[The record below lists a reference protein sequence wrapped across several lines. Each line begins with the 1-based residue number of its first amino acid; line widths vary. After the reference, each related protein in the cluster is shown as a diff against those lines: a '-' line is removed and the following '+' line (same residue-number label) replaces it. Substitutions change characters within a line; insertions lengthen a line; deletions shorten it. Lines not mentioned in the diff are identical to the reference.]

1 MGTRVLT
8 ETWTNDLQ
16 EQEVLILSLK
26 EEIVYLKKKT
36 AGLRQE
42 LEYCKE
48 VLAKNGI
55 GYCSSPPTPP
65 ENQC

>member
-8 ETWTNDLQ
+8 ETRTNDLQ
-16 EQEVLILSLK
+16 EQEPVILSLK
-26 EEIVYLKKKT
+26 GEIAYLKKKM

-55 GYCSSPPTPP
+55 GYCSSPPTSP